1 MKKRYSQ
8 SYTQLINAMKEDSLI
23 MFVGSGISYNSGL
36 PSWKELV
43 DAFANEL
50 DISENKNYSTDNLKI
65 AQFYYDTFGQNQY
78 MKKIEEIFSRK
89 GSIVPNELH
98 ELIERISPKHI
109 ITTNYDTLLEQQ
121 FEKGLLKYNVVASDN
136 DIPYVKSEKY
146 LIKMHGDFT
155 KKNIVLKEDDYLD
168 YHLNFPMIST
178 LIQSLIMNHTLLFV
192 GYSLS
197 DSTFN
202 SIFRLIQNTFE
213 RDAKFAYFYT
223 PEEPSQIVRDYYK
236 KKGIIIISNENT
248 ENNTTDLFIKTKN
261 FLEEITNSKNGE
273 VRNSNDLWNQIS
285 FLDKLNFVESKDLS
299 KYTGLTGEAYLNSGH
314 YDWDRDK
321 NGNEKA
327 RFLIDKHEKIKNL
340 VENKSILKSFLDLDI
355 AKDRNLTENQ
365 YLSEAFQLYQQ
376 KKFSLAKA
384 KFRELANDSYR
395 RKDYFTFLLC
405 EFNFEH
411 IHVFWSDEEEY
422 QVPIFSEGLNYLT
435 QQIVDSTSG
444 DDRKIVEYFRDVI
457 LNMNFLDRKVEIINN
472 LFDII
477 RDEHDLYERGGVS
490 FNNNLWKAE
499 FEIHNLY
506 HYINLNCICVEQYRP
521 YQSVIKRY
529 IEILLLSYDNSKK
542 QESKKSDLLNEVSS
556 VVRELDLED
565 VKIIISNLN
574 PKLLEMY
581 LRNYSFSKIRLTDKA
596 KEFIFDK
603 IDEFQQIERSVNL
616 DDYREYK
623 QLLSILPF
631 IEYNEVSK
639 LIKILKKQV
648 LYFDLSKELKGIL
661 GMVIANI
668 NLLNGVS
675 EKKQLATI
683 IERHINDIVNNTIDL
698 HYFNFEVYAKL
709 LKMCKSEETEVDFLV
724 EKLETDILKFK
735 YDNQDITKIFDY
747 TDLFVH
753 FFDFFSVKT
762 QNSIIELFSEYEEL
776 DQRKISFHKI
786 ISIMRAGV
794 FEFPNLQ
801 KEVYSYLI
809 DRINTDPPF
818 QTYPDPVKDSLADLF
833 YLKNNGCFKETS
845 ISTIIQGTKKDIKGI
860 FPEVD
865 WKWFNVRSDDV
876 IEKLLEYRTSG
887 DIKKYFATTD
897 EDKEYVDNFIIR
909 MCDEGKLSFNKK

>member
-1 MKKRYSQ
+1 
-8 SYTQLINAMKEDSLI
+8 MKEDSLI

-98 ELIERISPKHI
+98 ELIEKISPKHI

-121 FEKGLLKYNVVASDN
+121 FEKGLLKYNVVASDK
-136 DIPYVKSEKY
+136 DIPYVKSKKY

-213 RDAKFAYFYT
+213 RDAKIAYFYT

-236 KKGIIIISNENT
+236 KKGIIIVSNENT

-261 FLEEITNSKNGE
+261 FLEEITNSKNSE

-299 KYTGLTGEAYLNSGH
+299 KYTGLTGEAYINLGH
-314 YDWDRDK
+314 YEWAPNK

-365 YLSEAFQLYQQ
+365 YLREAFQLYQQ
-376 KKFSLAKA
+376 KKYSLAKA

-411 IHVFWSDEEEY
+411 IHVFLSDEKEY

-435 QQIVDSTSG
+435 QQIIDSTSG
-444 DDRKIVEYFRDVI
+444 NDRKIIEYFRDVI
-457 LNMNFLDRKVEIINN
+457 LNMKFLDRKVEIINN
-472 LFDII
+472 LFDKI
-477 RDEHDLYERGGVS
+477 RDEHNLYERGGSS
-490 FNNNLWKAE
+490 FNNDLWKAE

-506 HYINLNCICVEQYRP
+506 HYIHLNCICVEQYRP

-542 QESKKSDLLNEVSS
+542 QESKKM
-556 VVRELDLED
+556 
-565 VKIIISNLN
+565 I
-574 PKLLEMY
+574 Y
-581 LRNYSFSKIRLTDKA
+581 
-596 KEFIFDK
+596 
-603 IDEFQQIERSVNL
+603 
-616 DDYREYK
+616 
-623 QLLSILPF
+623 
-631 IEYNEVSK
+631 
-639 LIKILKKQV
+639 
-648 LYFDLSKELKGIL
+648 
-661 GMVIANI
+661 
-668 NLLNGVS
+668 
-675 EKKQLATI
+675 
-683 IERHINDIVNNTIDL
+683 
-698 HYFNFEVYAKL
+698 
-709 LKMCKSEETEVDFLV
+709 
-724 EKLETDILKFK
+724 
-735 YDNQDITKIFDY
+735 
-747 TDLFVH
+747 
-753 FFDFFSVKT
+753 
-762 QNSIIELFSEYEEL
+762 
-776 DQRKISFHKI
+776 
-786 ISIMRAGV
+786 
-794 FEFPNLQ
+794 
-801 KEVYSYLI
+801 
-809 DRINTDPPF
+809 
-818 QTYPDPVKDSLADLF
+818 
-833 YLKNNGCFKETS
+833 
-845 ISTIIQGTKKDIKGI
+845 
-860 FPEVD
+860 
-865 WKWFNVRSDDV
+865 
-876 IEKLLEYRTSG
+876 
-887 DIKKYFATTD
+887 
-897 EDKEYVDNFIIR
+897 
-909 MCDEGKLSFNKK
+909 

>member
-1 MKKRYSQ
+1 M
-8 SYTQLINAMKEDSLI
+8 
-23 MFVGSGISYNSGL
+23 
-36 PSWKELV
+36 
-43 DAFANEL
+43 
-50 DISENKNYSTDNLKI
+50 
-65 AQFYYDTFGQNQY
+65 
-78 MKKIEEIFSRK
+78 
-89 GSIVPNELH
+89 
-98 ELIERISPKHI
+98 
-109 ITTNYDTLLEQQ
+109 
-121 FEKGLLKYNVVASDN
+121 
-136 DIPYVKSEKY
+136 
-146 LIKMHGDFT
+146 
-155 KKNIVLKEDDYLD
+155 
-168 YHLNFPMIST
+168 
-178 LIQSLIMNHTLLFV
+178 
-192 GYSLS
+192 
-197 DSTFN
+197 
-202 SIFRLIQNTFE
+202 
-213 RDAKFAYFYT
+213 
-223 PEEPSQIVRDYYK
+223 
-236 KKGIIIISNENT
+236 
-248 ENNTTDLFIKTKN
+248 
-261 FLEEITNSKNGE
+261 
-273 VRNSNDLWNQIS
+273 
-285 FLDKLNFVESKDLS
+285 
-299 KYTGLTGEAYLNSGH
+299 
-314 YDWDRDK
+314 
-321 NGNEKA
+321 
-327 RFLIDKHEKIKNL
+327 
-340 VENKSILKSFLDLDI
+340 
-355 AKDRNLTENQ
+355 
-365 YLSEAFQLYQQ
+365 
-376 KKFSLAKA
+376 
-384 KFRELANDSYR
+384 
-395 RKDYFTFLLC
+395 
-405 EFNFEH
+405 
-411 IHVFWSDEEEY
+411 
-422 QVPIFSEGLNYLT
+422 
-435 QQIVDSTSG
+435 
-444 DDRKIVEYFRDVI
+444 
-457 LNMNFLDRKVEIINN
+457 
-472 LFDII
+472 
-477 RDEHDLYERGGVS
+477 
-490 FNNNLWKAE
+490 
-499 FEIHNLY
+499 
-506 HYINLNCICVEQYRP
+506 
-521 YQSVIKRY
+521 
-529 IEILLLSYDNSKK
+529 
-542 QESKKSDLLNEVSS
+542 
-556 VVRELDLED
+556 ED

-581 LRNYSFSKIRLTDKA
+581 LRNYSFSKIRLTDEA
-596 KEFIFDK
+596 REFIFDK

-616 DDYREYK
+616 DGYREYK

-724 EKLETDILKFK
+724 KKLETDILKFK

-809 DRINTDPPF
+809 DRINTEPPF